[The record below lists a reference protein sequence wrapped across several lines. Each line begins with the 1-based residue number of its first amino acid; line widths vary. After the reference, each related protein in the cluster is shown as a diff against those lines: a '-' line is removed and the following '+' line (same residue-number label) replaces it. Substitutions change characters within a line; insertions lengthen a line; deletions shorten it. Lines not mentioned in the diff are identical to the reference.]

1 MNAVSDALLVPRRF
15 APLPAPPHDPYS
27 LLLAAWVGPQPAIG
41 WRVQSLQGVE
51 FSAANSALVLSPAPS
66 AERRAAE
73 ASGSLGG
80 LRPPINVALGPRGEV
95 LLLDPVSGELKVYD
109 ACDCAFKP
117 LRCTVNAAS
126 AAPTEPCREALAK
139 IPQRVPANE
148 LRAAQGLARCG
159 DELFIADAG
168 HSRILRVALRG
179 WLLRSALSLP
189 PAQRALLNRAT
200 LAQPWAPGSLAV
212 DGHGRLYAADA
223 LNQRIDRFDAGGRWE
238 CSFATPRRV
247 WHLAVDRY
255 DRLHALLADA
265 DGLMASEGPGGSTLW
280 QWQGLVPSPA
290 PELWR
295 WDDPHAPTRIDLR
308 SDQMGGL
315 VGGLVGGIWA
325 DLLADFAPLPLAVDA
340 LGRLRLP
347 GAHCGAGGA
356 LFDARGACLAP
367 EQQVVTPLYRR
378 QGRYRSQPLD
388 STIDACQWHR
398 VELRG
403 CIPAGCKVELRTFSA
418 AIVLDDAEL
427 ALLDDTAWSLPTTAT
442 GIDSNGRWDALIR
455 SHPGRYL
462 WLRLDLAGDGFG
474 TPQLC
479 AALVEYPRISLR
491 RYLPAVFGA
500 EPVSADFTDRFTAIF
515 EASLR
520 SIEARLD
527 AQAGL
532 FEPLSAPAEGLG
544 GRTDFLAWLASWIG
558 LVLERD
564 WPEARRRHYLSE
576 AAALYPQR
584 GTPQGLRRQ
593 LLLLLGLDRAA
604 SCCPAER
611 PQARC
616 LPAPLNCGP
625 GPARLPAAPPVLL
638 LEHFKLRRWL
648 FAGRA
653 RLGDDS
659 VLWGQR
665 IVNRSQLGGDRAAA
679 APAGCGGVGIGGA
692 STAVADCSQPGGV
705 AGAARWASARVGQSQ
720 LIATPDP
727 LRDPLLVHA
736 NRISLFVPA
745 CVKER
750 PADERALR
758 QLLAAEVPA
767 HVQAHLVYVEPRFRV
782 GVQAMVGL
790 DSVIART
797 PMGVRLGALNRDQ
810 GLGRATVLP
819 ARPIAAPQV
828 GVLRVGDPAGLA

>member
-1 MNAVSDALLVPRRF
+1 MNAVTDGPLAPRRF
-15 APLPAPPHDPYS
+15 APLPTPPHDPYS
-27 LLLAAWVGPQPAIG
+27 LLLAGWIGPQPSIG
-41 WRVQSLQGVE
+41 WRVQALDDVE
-51 FSAANSALVLSPAPS
+51 LSAASNALVLSPAPS

-73 ASGSLGG
+73 PSGSLGG
-80 LRPPINVALGPRGEV
+80 LRPPINVAFGPRGEV
-95 LLLDPVSGELKVYD
+95 LMLDPISGELKVYD
-109 ACDCAFKP
+109 ACDCGFKP
-117 LRCTVNAAS
+117 LRCTVRAARPAPEDSCLNAV
-126 AAPTEPCREALAK
+126 AAA
-139 IPQRVPANE
+139 PQRVPANQ
-148 LRAAQGLARCG
+148 LRDAQGLARCG

-168 HSRILRVALRG
+168 HGRILRFGLRG
-179 WLLRSALSLP
+179 WLPRGELRLPAAERAAL
-189 PAQRALLNRAT
+189 AR
-200 LAQPWAPGSLAV
+200 PWAPGSLAF
-212 DGHGRLYAADA
+212 DGHGRLHAADA
-223 LNQRIDRFDAGGRWE
+223 LNQRIDRFDARGRWE
-238 CSFATPRRV
+238 RSFATARRV
-247 WHLAVDRY
+247 WHIAIDDR

-265 DGLMASEGPGGSTLW
+265 DALVASTGPGASTLW
-280 QWQGLVPSPA
+280 QWQGLVQPPA

-295 WDDPHAPTRIDLR
+295 WDGNNTPTRIDLR
-308 SDQMGGL
+308 SVQLTG
-315 VGGLVGGIWA
+315 
-325 DLLADFAPLPLAVDA
+325 FAPLPLAVDA

-347 GAHCGAGGA
+347 CDRCDGGSA
-356 LFDARGACLAP
+356 LFDARGACVEP
-367 EQQVVTPLYRR
+367 EQQALAPLYRR
-378 QGRYRSQPLD
+378 QGNYRSQPLD
-388 STIDACQWHR
+388 SAIDGCQWHR

-403 CIPAGCKVELRTFSA
+403 CVPPGCKVELHTFSA
-418 AIVLDDAEL
+418 EIVLDDAEL
-427 ALLDDTAWSLPTTAT
+427 ALLGDAAWSAPVTAT
-442 GIDSNGRWDALIR
+442 GIDPNGRWDALIR
-455 SHPGRYL
+455 STPGRYL
-462 WLRLDLAGDGFG
+462 WLRLDLAGDGFD

-515 EASLR
+515 DASLR

-527 AQAGL
+527 AQAAL
-532 FEPLSAPAEGLG
+532 FEPLSAPAEGLKG
-544 GRTDFLAWLASWIG
+544 HSDFLGWLASWIG
-558 LVLERD
+558 LVMERD
-564 WPEARRRHYLSE
+564 WPEARRRRYLNE

-593 LLLLLGLDRAA
+593 LLLLLGLDRSAA
-604 SCCPAER
+604 CCPAER

-616 LPAPLNCGP
+616 LPRPLNCGP
-625 GPARLPAAPPVLL
+625 GPALVPAAPPALL

-665 IVNRSQLGGDRAAA
+665 IVNRSQLGGNS
-679 APAGCGGVGIGGA
+679 APDAPTGCGGVVLGGPA
-692 STAVADCSQPGGV
+692 TALADCSQAGGIS
-705 AGAARWASARVGQSQ
+705 GAAPLGSARVGQSQ

-758 QLLAAEVPA
+758 HVLATEVPA
-767 HVQAHLVYVEPRFRV
+767 HVQAQLVYVEPRFRV

-797 PMGVRLGALNRDQ
+797 PMGVRLNGSDKNQ

-819 ARPIAAPQV
+819 ARPAAAAQV
-828 GVLRVGDPAGLA
+828 GGLRVGGPAGLA